1 MTENNTNTE
10 TVQIEDSGGNA
21 EAAKYRRQLREVEAE
36 RDTLAERLTTLQ
48 RAEVERLAAEQIAVG
63 SSLWLTGTELA
74 DLLNDDGTVNPD
86 AVQTAAKA
94 AIDDHGLGIS
104 KTAPVAPIV
113 PDAGTTPSKD
123 NYRKSFEAAFG
134 ID

>member
-1 MTENNTNTE
+1 MTEQQNTQNIT
-10 TVQIEDSGGNA
+10 IEENSPNA

-48 RAEVERLAAEQIAVG
+48 RTEVERLAADHIAVG

-86 AVQTAAKA
+86 AVKTAAKA
-94 AIDDHGLGIS
+94 AIDDHGLGVS

-113 PDAGTTPSKD
+113 PEAGTTPSKD